1 MDYNLTCISS
11 ANYAEHVTENNM
23 TINKHVKLLLKITC
37 ILSFLETLLLILA
50 LNTVFEGDAGYFQ
63 RGAVLPYV
71 ILAIDILICIG
82 ALIPMFVKN
91 KYPTEIDAN
100 GLTRRQANVYAILG
114 TIAVLFGT
122 LGICLNTQIVIN
134 STIRLSLGV
143 GLAGLGAFFLFLSY
157 KDGYTYSK
165 TKIINLIIA
174 VVLPFAV
181 MFETRSN
188 FNRSFNSV
196 ENFAS
201 IVISI
206 SFIIYILNE
215 GNRLAGASH
224 PASRA
229 SANLLHVHF
238 GTTFPLAYIVSYITG
253 VVDDYVILTMM
264 LIFLLTSFFAL
275 TSILKTLTPEQINNE
290 DDESVIETPA
300 ENETSNAQ
308 ETEDTIQSDK

>member
-37 ILSFLETLLLILA
+37 ILSFLETLLLILT

-63 RGAVLPYV
+63 RGAILPYV

-100 GLTRRQANVYAILG
+100 SLTRRQANVYAILG

-122 LGICLNTQIVIN
+122 LGICLNTQIGIN

-143 GLAGLGAFFLFLSY
+143 GLAWLGVFFLLISY
-157 KDGYTYSK
+157 KDGYKYSRM
-165 TKIINLIIA
+165 KILDLVISLAIP
-174 VVLPFAV
+174 LGV
-181 MFETRSN
+181 MFEGRSN
-188 FNRSFNSV
+188 FYRAFNSV
-196 ENFAS
+196 ENTAAT
-201 IVISI
+201 IIAV

-215 GNRLAGASH
+215 GNRLSEASKH
-224 PASRA
+224 SCRA
-229 SANLLHVHF
+229 TANLLHVHL
-238 GTTFPLAYIVSYITG
+238 GATFPVAYIVAYITG
-253 VVDDYVILTMM
+253 SVDDKAILTIM
-264 LIFLLTSFFAL
+264 LIFLLTSLFAL
-275 TSILKTLTPEQINNE
+275 ASTLKMLTPEQIDGKDLE
-290 DDESVIETPA
+290 SPIPEHVDDE
-300 ENETSNAQ
+300 NNSNKEDVDTAQ
-308 ETEDTIQSDK
+308 PEK